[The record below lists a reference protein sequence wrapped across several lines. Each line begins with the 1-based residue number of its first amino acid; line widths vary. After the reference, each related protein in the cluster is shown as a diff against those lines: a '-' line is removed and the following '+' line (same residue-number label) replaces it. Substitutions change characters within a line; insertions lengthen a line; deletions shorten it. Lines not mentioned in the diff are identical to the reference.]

1 MPQQTL
7 KKDTRTEPAPPPHRP
22 PLPRPSIFLVLLG
35 VAAIAGGLLFLSNR
49 GGDPQPGGDV
59 PEPASRSFTIPST
72 IASDCSRDVSAEL
85 TDFFES
91 VPDAPAPHVNTIDFR
106 DAGCYLVTT
115 AVQLEEREGLV
126 LAGNDAVLRRD
137 EPPPS
142 DSKRD
147 SKVILYIGDSQ
158 RITVRDLTII
168 GDNDQ
173 ADNKDPGNYYDF
185 DVDREHEHA
194 LFVYGGDEPTGPGA
208 DILISNLRT
217 DQVFGDAVR
226 LWGVRDVRVEKST
239 LNGAGR
245 QGIGARGTDR
255 LAIVDNVFDHL
266 RRTAIDFEED
276 PVTNVRIERN
286 RFESHNFNLGN
297 FPGSHGPDRNILL
310 ADNTANPDVRK
321 SVRCTEGTTGVVMR
335 DNQPEFDDN
344 PIGGNTNGCPSDGFD
359 ESRLPT

>member
-7 KKDTRTEPAPPPHRP
+7 RKVTRAEPPPP
-22 PLPRPSIFLVLLG
+22 PPPRPLLRRPSLLLVLAA
-35 VAAIAGGLLFLSNR
+35 VAAIGGGLLLSSR
-49 GGDPQPGGDV
+49 DRDPAPGGDV
-59 PEPASRSFTIPST
+59 AEPVSRTYTVPSTIPS
-72 IASDCSRDVSAEL
+72 DCSSDVSGEL
-85 TDFFES
+85 TSFFES
-91 VPDAPAPHVNTIDFR
+91 VPDAPAPHVNTIELR

-115 AVQLEEREGLV
+115 AVQLENREGLV

-137 EPPPS
+137 EAPPA

-168 GDNDQ
+168 GDNDEP
-173 ADNKDPGNYYDF
+173 DNKDPGNYYDF

-208 DILISNLRT
+208 DILISNLKT
-217 DQVFGDAVR
+217 DQVFGDSVR
-226 LWGVRDVRVEKST
+226 LWGLRDVRVERST
-239 LNGAGR
+239 LYGAGR
-245 QGIGARGTDR
+245 QGVGARGTDR
-255 LAIVDNVFDHL
+255 LAIVDNVFDYL

-321 SVRCTEGTTGVVMR
+321 SVRCTEGTTGVVLR
-335 DNQPEFDDN
+335 NNHPEFDDN

-359 ESRLPT
+359 ESRLPA